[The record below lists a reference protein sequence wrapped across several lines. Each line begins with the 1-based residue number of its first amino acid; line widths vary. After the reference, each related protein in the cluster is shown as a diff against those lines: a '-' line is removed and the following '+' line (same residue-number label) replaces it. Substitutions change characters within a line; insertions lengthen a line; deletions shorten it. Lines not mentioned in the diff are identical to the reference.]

1 MITPKSPRA
10 ALIIRATVK
19 RTSVFASPDA
29 LPQSTPR
36 GSLASSHCANADV
49 GAYTAPRKEKINKVT
64 TNLIEKVL
72 NLEFGIW
79 NLELNIRF
87 CLFDE
92 GIEEAMNYL

>member
-1 MITPKSPRA
+1 M
-10 ALIIRATVK
+10 
-19 RTSVFASPDA
+19 
-29 LPQSTPR
+29 
-36 GSLASSHCANADV
+36 
-49 GAYTAPRKEKINKVT
+49 KEKINKVT

-92 GIEEAMNYL
+92 GIEETMNYL